1 MKLTDHFNSEEFN
14 CKDGTPYPPPWVKD
28 RLQPLVEAL
37 EIVRQSTGK
46 PLIILSGYRTA
57 AWNQKVRD
65 AVKGSQHLLGRAAD
79 IRCAGFTGEQ
89 LAEVFEKLIKDRLIP
104 DGGLG
109 TYSNR
114 VHYDQRVKPARW
126 RG

>member
-1 MKLTDHFNSEEFN
+1 MKLTNHFDSKEFD
-14 CKDGTPYPPPWVKD
+14 CKNGTPYPPPWIKD
-28 RLQPLVEAL
+28 RLQPLAEAL
-37 EIVRQSTGK
+37 EVVRQFLGK

-57 AWNQKVRD
+57 AWNQKVGGST
-65 AVKGSQHLLGRAAD
+65 GSQHLLGRAAD
-79 IRCAGFTGEQ
+79 VRCAGFTGAQ
-89 LAEVFEKLIKDRLIP
+89 FAEVFEKLIKDRLIP
-104 DGGLG
+104 NGGLG